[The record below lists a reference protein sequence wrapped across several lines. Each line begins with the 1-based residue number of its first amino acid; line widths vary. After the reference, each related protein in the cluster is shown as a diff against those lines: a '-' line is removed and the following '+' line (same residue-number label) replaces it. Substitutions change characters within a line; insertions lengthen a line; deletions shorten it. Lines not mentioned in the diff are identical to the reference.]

1 MRSFPCK
8 AHTATLSACL
18 QATRS
23 TSHHQQGCPQQ
34 LLVYPFKVRDQTLFF
49 WSLCNRSVDMM
60 FYVAPSRQ
68 GLAVFLRNSH
78 THHWACRMHVF
89 FSNGKNRSTHDEELL
104 CCTGHRGTAGTQC
117 LAYKYKNAFPRHHFT
132 SSRVT
137 ILLAEAKTP
146 LTVRV
151 IQWWPTPALTVSRK
165 LKAKKEKI

>member
-89 FSNGKNRSTHDEELL
+89 FSNGKKPKHSRRGAAVLHGPSWHG
-104 CCTGHRGTAGTQC
+104 GHAMFGLQVQECIPTPPFYF
-117 LAYKYKNAFPRHHFT
+117 LPSHHFT
-132 SSRVT
+132 CRSKDASDSSGHPMVAHACT
-137 ILLAEAKTP
+137 HGKQK
-146 LTVRV
+146 V
-151 IQWWPTPALTVSRK
+151 K
-165 LKAKKEKI
+165 G